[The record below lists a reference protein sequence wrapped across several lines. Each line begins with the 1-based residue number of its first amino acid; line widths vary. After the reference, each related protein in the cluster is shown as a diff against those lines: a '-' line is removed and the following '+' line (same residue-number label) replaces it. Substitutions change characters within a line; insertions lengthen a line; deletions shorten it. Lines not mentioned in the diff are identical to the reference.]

1 MDSKTLEELI
11 GKGESQNAEFKQSV
25 SSARDLAKEIAAF
38 ANTCG
43 GVLII
48 GVDDKGTITGIR
60 DFKETEQTISNALNH
75 NCIPPIQADISQI
88 EVSGKILI
96 AVDIPTGI
104 SKPYEANHV
113 IYIRVGSS
121 ARPASREEK
130 QDMYASSIKE
140 GYDML
145 PVKDAVL
152 DDLSKDEIIRYMQR
166 RNARLNTPI
175 EPFSE
180 FLLMKLNAVV
190 QLDGTIKPT
199 VSGILLFGKEPQ
211 RFAETRLGYLRLA
224 RFKGKE
230 VGTFIDQLD
239 IYGTLTAQVDE
250 AAKFVERNIRFGW
263 TTERMPREK
272 RYEYP
277 LNVIKEAITNACAH
291 RDYYENG
298 TIFVSIFDDRIT
310 IQSPGSLPRGVRI
323 ENLEDECRRRN
334 DNICQRLFEM
344 GYIEAWGMGIDMMNR
359 EMSNAVLPKPL
370 YRDTGASF
378 IVTLMGPG
386 EKWMTEE
393 KPISH
398 ENLNERQRKAIDY
411 IKKQGSITNIEYRE
425 LAGLGREYVRKELND
440 MVAKGI
446 LIRKG
451 KGRSIHYILV
461 GN

>member
-1 MDSKTLEELI
+1 
-11 GKGESQNAEFKQSV
+11 
-25 SSARDLAKEIAAF
+25 
-38 ANTCG
+38 
-43 GVLII
+43 
-48 GVDDKGTITGIR
+48 
-60 DFKETEQTISNALNH
+60 
-75 NCIPPIQADISQI
+75 
-88 EVSGKILI
+88 
-96 AVDIPTGI
+96 
-104 SKPYEANHV
+104 
-113 IYIRVGSS
+113 
-121 ARPASREEK
+121 
-130 QDMYASSIKE
+130 
-140 GYDML
+140 ML